1 MRGEWH
7 YDVYK
12 YIHREEMQKA
22 ERRRLVRLTA
32 YNHLALANYTPMA
45 VRLGRLLIACGQ
57 RLEARYTPRPA
68 PIEMNFLAQ

>member
-7 YDVYK
+7 YDIYK
-12 YIHREEMQKA
+12 HTHREAMQKA

-32 YNHLALANYTPMA
+32 YNRPEMANYTPVA
-45 VRLGRLLIACGQ
+45 VRLGRFLIACGQ
-57 RLEARYTPRPA
+57 RLEARYSPRPA